1 MTKKDYE
8 AIAKCLDANHA
19 PLSLVLDFADML
31 AEDNERFN
39 RRVFVAAS
47 TNNLA
52 KIIDHDH
59 YMLSVAHGK
68 A

>member
-1 MTKKDYE
+1 MTKKDYIK
-8 AIAKCLDANHA
+8 IAECLDANHA

-31 AEDNERFN
+31 AEDNSRFDKQK
-39 RRVFVAAS
+39 FVAAS

-59 YMLSVAHGK
+59 YMLNVAHGK
-68 A
+68 V